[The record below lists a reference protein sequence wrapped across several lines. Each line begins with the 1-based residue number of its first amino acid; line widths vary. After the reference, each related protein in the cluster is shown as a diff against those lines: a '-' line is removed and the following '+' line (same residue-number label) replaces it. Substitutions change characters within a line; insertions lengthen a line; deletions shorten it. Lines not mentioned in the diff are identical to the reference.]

1 MKLTGQTAL
10 ITGGSKGIG
19 RAICLALAREGANIV
34 FAARDEG
41 RIGETMEELKEMSG
55 RALAV
60 RADVRYEEDVKRL
73 ISKAADEF
81 GGLDILVNNAGV
93 AYRKPLVETTLD
105 EYDKIMDTN
114 LKGIFLCT
122 KYATPYIRNSKNGKI
137 VNISSG
143 AGLHGIPEL
152 SIYCASKSG
161 VISITQSIA
170 SELEGEIKVYAIC
183 PGGVDTDMYRT
194 LFGHKPQ
201 LKPEHIARKVLELV
215 SPDSNV
221 ASGKIIEVYSPPIPH
236 F

>member
-55 RALAV
+55 RVLAV

-73 ISKAADEF
+73 ILKAVDEF

>member
-73 ISKAADEF
+73 ISKAVDEF

-93 AYRKPLVETTLD
+93 AYRKPLVETTLE

>member
-10 ITGGSKGIG
+10 VTGGSKGIG
-19 RAICLALAREGANIV
+19 RAICLALAREGANVV
-34 FAARDEG
+34 FAARDEN
-41 RIGETMEELKEMSG
+41 RSKETMDELKETGSK
-55 RALAV
+55 ALAV
-60 RADVRYEEDVKRL
+60 KADVRYEEDVKSL
-73 ISKAADEF
+73 ISKAVDEF
-81 GGLDILVNNAGV
+81 GRLDILVNNAGV
-93 AYRKPLVETTLD
+93 AYRKPLEETTLE
-105 EYDKIMDTN
+105 EYEKIMDTN

-122 KYATPYIRNSKNGKI
+122 KYAIPYIRNSSNGKI

-170 SELEGEIKVYAIC
+170 PELEGKIKVYAIC
-183 PGGVDTDMYRT
+183 PGGVDTDMYRS

-201 LKPEHIARKVLELV
+201 LKPEHIAKKVLELV
-215 SPDSNV
+215 SPDSKV
-221 ASGKIIEVYSPPIPH
+221 ASGKIIEVYSPPVPQ

>member
-1 MKLTGQTAL
+1 MKLTGQTVL

-55 RALAV
+55 RVLAV

-73 ISKAADEF
+73 ILKAADEF

-114 LKGIFLCT
+114 LKGIFLCI

>member
-10 ITGGSKGIG
+10 VTGGSKGIG
-19 RAICLALAREGANIV
+19 RAICLALAREGANVV

-41 RIGETMEELKEMSG
+41 RIRETMEKLKEISG
-55 RALAV
+55 GALAV
-60 RADVRYEEDVKRL
+60 QADVRYEDDVKNL
-73 ISKAADEF
+73 ISKAVVEF
-81 GGLDILVNNAGV
+81 ERLDILVNNAGA
-93 AYRKPLVETTLD
+93 AYRKRLEETSLK
-105 EYDKIMDTN
+105 EYDEIMDTN

-122 KYATPYIRNSKNGKI
+122 KYAIPYIRNSSNGKI

-183 PGGVDTDMYRT
+183 PGGVDTDMYRS

-201 LKPEHIARKVLELV
+201 LKPEHIAKKVLELA
-215 SPDSNV
+215 SPDSKV
-221 ASGKIIEVYSPPIPH
+221 ASGKIIEVYSPPVPQ

>member
-19 RAICLALAREGANIV
+19 RATCLALAREGANIV

-41 RIGETMEELKEMSG
+41 RIGETLEELKEMSC

-73 ISKAADEF
+73 ISKAVDEF

-93 AYRKPLVETTLD
+93 AYRKPLVETTLE

>member
-10 ITGGSKGIG
+10 VTGGSKGIG
-19 RAICLALAREGANIV
+19 RAICLALAKEGANIV

-41 RIGETMEELKEMSG
+41 RIKETMKELKEMSG

-73 ISKAADEF
+73 ISKAVDEF
-81 GGLDILVNNAGV
+81 SGLDILVNNAGV
-93 AYRKPLVETTLD
+93 AYRRPLVETTLE

-122 KYATPYIRNSKNGKI
+122 KYTIPYIKNSKNGKI

-183 PGGVDTDMYRT
+183 PGGVDTDMYKS

-215 SPDSNV
+215 SPDSKV
-221 ASGKIIEVYSPPIPH
+221 VSGKIIEVYLPTVPQ

>member
-19 RAICLALAREGANIV
+19 RATCLALAREGANIV

-73 ISKAADEF
+73 ISKAVDEF

-93 AYRKPLVETTLD
+93 AYRKPLVETTLE

-170 SELEGEIKVYAIC
+170 SELESEIKVYAIC

>member
-55 RALAV
+55 RAFAV

-73 ISKAADEF
+73 ISKAVDEF

-93 AYRKPLVETTLD
+93 AYRKPLVETTLE

-183 PGGVDTDMYRT
+183 PGGVDTDMYRK